1 MQAVGGTRVV
11 ACHRRNLPDFHVLF
25 SLFLQI
31 FRLFFWYQTH
41 KTPNIMTASELLLR
55 MRQEYYFLF

>member
-1 MQAVGGTRVV
+1 MAMHNDGMMAAKKCSCTNDNGMQAVGGTRVV

-31 FRLFFWYQTH
+31 FRFF
-41 KTPNIMTASELLLR
+41 
-55 MRQEYYFLF
+55 F